1 MKSNWEHGHTGVFA
15 RDFDKTLHYYR
26 SLGLAPDLG
35 PRQRP
40 PRSPADKFV
49 NIEFGQVVD
58 NYIDPKTPFLELLYI
73 GDLEFEVLHAPAKR
87 PAGEALSYGE
97 GVNHLCFCVPDIDG
111 ETEIL
116 VDKGF
121 RIIQDAKL
129 NDVRIEDYLD
139 TREFGN
145 ILLSLRPLQTEG
157 AKAKKAGYG
166 IVNWKYRGV
175 GAVVKDLARTVKYYQ
190 SMGIATFGAPSRFDT
205 TTVEDVMVYGRSTKD
220 AIRAKTRLMTIASV
234 TYELIEPSE
243 GAAIYRESL
252 DRRGEGVINLTFDVA
267 DLEQETARLAAK
279 GVPVVFSGKPQKG
292 AAFAYLDTR
301 KDGGDVM
308 IKLLQR

>member
-40 PRSPADKFV
+40 ARSAADKFV

-73 GDLEFEVLHAPAKR
+73 GDLEFEVLHAPLTR
-87 PAGEALSYGE
+87 PRGEALSYGE
-97 GVNHLCFCVPDIDG
+97 GVNHVCFCVPDIDG
-111 ETEIL
+111 ETAVL

-129 NDVRIEDYLD
+129 NDVRLEDYLD

-145 ILLSLRPLQTEG
+145 ILLSLRPLQADE
-157 AKAKKAGYG
+157 AKAKKTGYG
-166 IVNWKYRGV
+166 IIDWKYRGV

-190 SMGIATFGAPSRFDT
+190 SMGIASFHASSRFDT
-205 TTVEDVMVYGRSTKD
+205 ASLRDVKVYGKSTRA
-220 AIRAKTRLMTIASV
+220 AIKAKTRLMTIASSD
-234 TYELIEPSE
+234 LR
-243 GAAIYRESL
+243 A
-252 DRRGEGVINLTFDVA
+252 DRAG
-267 DLEQETARLAAK
+267 
-279 GVPVVFSGKPQKG
+279 
-292 AAFAYLDTR
+292 
-301 KDGGDVM
+301 
-308 IKLLQR
+308 